1 MRRRPTIFDI
11 ARECGV
17 STTAVSFALNG
28 KPGISTATRERILT
42 TARELGWTANVAA
55 RALSTSHVNAIGLV
69 ITAPLTALSRDT
81 FYLQLIAGIEQEL
94 ADTPV
99 ALVLKIVDSLED
111 ELTALRTWVAENR
124 VGAVILVNPRI
135 DDPRPEAVAALG
147 VRAVFLGDP
156 QGRPEASFVFVDD
169 AATMAGLV
177 QDVAALGY
185 SSLAYLHITS
195 TYKHSQARLDAL
207 GGAAAEGI
215 DVRAILPVT
224 GADDDAT
231 KRAVHAHIDHLAAVG
246 LPDLLMCEDESLTLA
261 ALDRLEHHGLRVP
274 DDIGL
279 MSWESTPG
287 LERRSPTISS
297 LDRDPMVLGAAAVE
311 VLRELRRD
319 PTPTRRVIEPPRLVV
334 RDSLRRTSRA
344 AVAGTVGP
352 GADAAL

>member
-99 ALVLKIVDSLED
+99 ALVLKIVDSIED

-135 DDPRPEAVAALG
+135 DDPRLHAAPALSVSAVSPVDASCLSEA
-147 VRAVFLGDP
+147 
-156 QGRPEASFVFVDD
+156 ASVFVAG
-169 AATMAGLV
+169 AATSADLV
-177 QDVAALGY
+177 HDVAALGY
-185 SSLAYLHITS
+185 SSRAHLHI
-195 TYKHSQARLDAL
+195 
-207 GGAAAEGI
+207 
-215 DVRAILPVT
+215 AI
-224 GADDDAT
+224 
-231 KRAVHAHIDHLAAVG
+231 
-246 LPDLLMCEDESLTLA
+246 SY
-261 ALDRLEHHGLRVP
+261 
-274 DDIGL
+274 
-279 MSWESTPG
+279 
-287 LERRSPTISS
+287 
-297 LDRDPMVLGAAAVE
+297 
-311 VLRELRRD
+311 
-319 PTPTRRVIEPPRLVV
+319 
-334 RDSLRRTSRA
+334 
-344 AVAGTVGP
+344 
-352 GADAAL
+352 

>member
-111 ELTALRTWVAENR
+111 ELTALRTWGAGNRVGAVILANPRIDDPRPAAGAAQELADSPVALVLSIVDSLEDELTALRTWAAENR
-124 VGAVILVNPRI
+124 VGAVVLVNPRI

-156 QGRPEASFVFVDD
+156 QGRPEASFVFV
-169 AATMAGLV
+169 
-177 QDVAALGY
+177 
-185 SSLAYLHITS
+185 
-195 TYKHSQARLDAL
+195 
-207 GGAAAEGI
+207 
-215 DVRAILPVT
+215 
-224 GADDDAT
+224 
-231 KRAVHAHIDHLAAVG
+231 
-246 LPDLLMCEDESLTLA
+246 
-261 ALDRLEHHGLRVP
+261 
-274 DDIGL
+274 
-279 MSWESTPG
+279 
-287 LERRSPTISS
+287 
-297 LDRDPMVLGAAAVE
+297 
-311 VLRELRRD
+311 
-319 PTPTRRVIEPPRLVV
+319 
-334 RDSLRRTSRA
+334 
-344 AVAGTVGP
+344 
-352 GADAAL
+352 